1 MLQINQ
7 GLFKGSL
14 LTSQLST
21 GITAVIYNGLM
32 SHTVRLIRTEGRE
45 VKGAAQKED
54 ELQVPET
61 SGFFHTG
68 CGRARARRALTD
80 GIGDPCTCASVKKI
94 PITLNYIESP
104 PL

>member
-21 GITAVIYNGLM
+21 GITAVISNRLM
-32 SHTVRLIRTEGRE
+32 SHTLRLILTEGCK

-54 ELQVPET
+54 EPQVLET
-61 SGFFHTG
+61 SGFFS
-68 CGRARARRALTD
+68 RRL
-80 GIGDPCTCASVKKI
+80 
-94 PITLNYIESP
+94 
-104 PL
+104 